1 MIQYILRRIL
11 QMVPVIF
18 LVTVVIFSITLLLPG
33 DITYTILG
41 EDATEEQRAQAIID
55 YGLDDPVIIQYFRW
69 LGHALQGDLGR
80 SFRTHQPVIEMIQE
94 RFPATLELT
103 LFAMIISVIIGVPAG
118 IIAST
123 KRNSIWDVLATIIS
137 MFGVAIPFFWLG
149 ILLILLFSLKLGWLP
164 PSGYVPFTTD
174 PIQNL
179 KLMILPSL
187 TVGAAMAAVVMRQTR
202 GAMLN
207 VLNQT
212 YIDTARAKGLSEAKV
227 QFKHALRNA
236 FIPVV
241 TVIGL
246 QTGSLMGGAVV
257 TESVFSISGVG
268 RMVVQ
273 GIFNRDYPVVQ
284 GGILLIVLCVLVINM
299 LVDVL
304 YAVLDPRIKL
314 S

>member
-1 MIQYILRRIL
+1 
-11 QMVPVIF
+11 
-18 LVTVVIFSITLLLPG
+18 
-33 DITYTILG
+33 
-41 EDATEEQRAQAIID
+41 
-55 YGLDDPVIIQYFRW
+55 
-69 LGHALQGDLGR
+69 
-80 SFRTHQPVIEMIQE
+80 
-94 RFPATLELT
+94 
-103 LFAMIISVIIGVPAG
+103 
-118 IIAST
+118 
-123 KRNSIWDVLATIIS
+123 
-137 MFGVAIPFFWLG
+137 
-149 ILLILLFSLKLGWLP
+149 
-164 PSGYVPFTTD
+164 
-174 PIQNL
+174 
-179 KLMILPSL
+179 
-187 TVGAAMAAVVMRQTR
+187 MRQTR

-284 GGILLIVLCVLVINM
+284 GGILLIVLCVLLINM

>member
-69 LGHALQGDLGR
+69 LGHAMQGDLGR

-103 LFAMIISVIIGVPAG
+103 LFSMIISVIIGVPAG

-123 KRNSIWDVLATIIS
+123 KRNSVGMCGYVHPCLGWLFHS
-137 MFGVAIPFFWLG
+137 FGWHPVD
-149 ILLILLFSLKLGWLP
+149 LLFSLKLGWLP
-164 PSGYVPFTTD
+164 TSGSVPFTTD

-179 KLMILPSL
+179 KLMILHSL
-187 TVGAAMAAVVMRQTR
+187 TV
-202 GAMLN
+202 
-207 VLNQT
+207 
-212 YIDTARAKGLSEAKV
+212 
-227 QFKHALRNA
+227 ALLWR
-236 FIPVV
+236 P
-241 TVIGL
+241 L
-246 QTGSLMGGAVV
+246 
-257 TESVFSISGVG
+257 
-268 RMVVQ
+268 
-273 GIFNRDYPVVQ
+273 
-284 GGILLIVLCVLVINM
+284 
-299 LVDVL
+299 
-304 YAVLDPRIKL
+304 
-314 S
+314 

>member
-1 MIQYILRRIL
+1 
-11 QMVPVIF
+11 
-18 LVTVVIFSITLLLPG
+18 
-33 DITYTILG
+33 
-41 EDATEEQRAQAIID
+41 
-55 YGLDDPVIIQYFRW
+55 
-69 LGHALQGDLGR
+69 
-80 SFRTHQPVIEMIQE
+80 MIQE

>member
-1 MIQYILRRIL
+1 MGQYMLRRLL
-11 QMVPVIF
+11 QMVPVVF
-18 LVTVVIFSITLLLPG
+18 LVTIIVFSMTLLLPG

-41 EDATEEQRAQAIID
+41 EDATPEQREQARID
-55 YGLDDPVIIQYFRW
+55 YGLNDPVVVQYARW
-69 LGHALQGDLGR
+69 LGRAIQGDFGR
-80 SFRTHQPVIEMIQE
+80 SFRTHQPVIEMMAE
-94 RFPATLELT
+94 RFPATFELT
-103 LFAMIISVIIGVPAG
+103 FLSMFIAILIGVPAG
-118 IIAST
+118 IVAST
-123 KRNSIWDVLATIIS
+123 KRNSIWDVLATIVS
-137 MFGVAIPFFWLG
+137 MFGMAIPFFWLG
-149 ILLILLFSLKLGWLP
+149 ILLILLFSLKLGWLA
-164 PSGYVPFTTD
+164 PSGYIPFKTD

-179 KLMILPSL
+179 KLMIMPAL

-212 YIDTARAKGLSEAKV
+212 YIDTARAKGLSERKV
-227 QFKHALRNA
+227 NFKHALRNA

-241 TVIGL
+241 TVVGL
-246 QTGSLMGGAVV
+246 QIGSLMGGAVV
-257 TESVFSISGVG
+257 TETVFSISGVG

-284 GGILLIVLCVLVINM
+284 GGILLIVMSVLIVNV
-299 LVDVL
+299 LADVL